1 MLEGKLQADSNIC
14 FVVLQRKTKSGSSFY
29 KTLWSFF
36 MDKGA
41 ERGIEKN
48 LKFCF
53 QWMAHKTI
61 TLYINTT
68 FFHASYSFFSTFCSL
83 SCLQNS
89 TNLPFSVQCIHAAD
103 C

>member
-53 QWMAHKTI
+53 QWMAHKTHYS
-61 TLYINTT
+61 LYK
-68 FFHASYSFFSTFCSL
+68 HYFFSCFIQFL
-83 SCLQNS
+83 
-89 TNLPFSVQCIHAAD
+89 
-103 C
+103 